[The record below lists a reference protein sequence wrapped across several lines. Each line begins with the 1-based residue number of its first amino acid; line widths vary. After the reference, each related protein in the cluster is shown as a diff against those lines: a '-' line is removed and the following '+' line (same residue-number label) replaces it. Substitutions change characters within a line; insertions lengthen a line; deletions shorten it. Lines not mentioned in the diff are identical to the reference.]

1 MLRRGDHIY
10 VTAPVTVLSYLMKRL
25 GITQKKIRTPC
36 SSGQR
41 RQHGRRSQGLPCFAP
56 DEEHSPHHPQGA
68 PPAPRA
74 ARLYGRPRRQRRG
87 LRQRQRLSRHL
98 LRHPRAQLRYHL
110 GGRLFH
116 RYQFLRRR
124 ACFNNIGPG
133 FELVGA
139 TQNFSI
145 YSDLSKIILSLD
157 MLLGRLEIFPLL
169 LLLSPDTWSRRR

>member
-1 MLRRGDHIY
+1 MLRRSDHIY

-87 LRQRQRLSRHL
+87 LRNVNAYLAIYCVILVLSF
-98 LRHPRAQLRYHL
+98 AIISVD
-110 GGRLFH
+110 GFSIGTNFS
-116 RYQFLRRR
+116 
-124 ACFNNIGPG
+124 AVASCFNNIGPG